1 MSRQL
6 TLITEICTGL
16 GMIPGVDLESVF
28 DSGAPAELVGVDA
41 GTWESLQEWW
51 SLGACP
57 EAFSHAFEDG
67 RYFLESHLGLR
78 RRPPLSV
85 EWKGPHQSPEDDP
98 LPADL
103 RIDGVFMI
111 SCKNL
116 SKVLLNPSPAALFR
130 SALRNPDLGGHDWY
144 EEIAPVELANLYAAS
159 IRYLDVTGFPG
170 SPAELTRHQR
180 DILKE
185 RLARRWPSVLAPE
198 VAEFV
203 DAVSA
208 RSAALLSRTLATR
221 RDRER
226 FYWRLLRIHSAP
238 YFILGRQA
246 SGPARLRVLTPWD
259 LRRRYTFGSL
269 EILPAGVGQPQVQ
282 WRASFTDQESGE
294 IKETAGH
301 VEIRWSHGRFCGA
314 PESKIYLDTPH
325 EDACGY
331 VRI

>member
-16 GMIPGVDLESVF
+16 GMIPRIDLHTAF
-28 DSGAPAELVGVDA
+28 DADAPAELLGVDA
-41 GTWESLQEWW
+41 VIWESLREWW
-51 SLGACP
+51 SSGACGQVFSD
-57 EAFSHAFEDG
+57 AFADG
-67 RYFLESHLGLR
+67 RYFFESGLGLR
-78 RRPPLSV
+78 QRPPQTI

-103 RIDGVFMI
+103 RIDGVFI
-111 SCKNL
+111 VSCKNL

-144 EEIAPVELANLYAAS
+144 EEIAPLELANLYSAS
-159 IRYLDVTGFPG
+159 IQHLGLSEFPG
-170 SPAELTRHQR
+170 SPANLTRAQR
-180 DILKE
+180 DILKD
-185 RLARRWPSVLAPE
+185 RLARRWPAALVPQ

-203 DAVSA
+203 SAVSA
-208 RSAALLSRTLATR
+208 RSAALINETLATK

-238 YFILGRQA
+238 YFILGRQT

-259 LRRRYTFGSL
+259 MRRRYAFGTL
-269 EILPAGVGQPQVQ
+269 EICPASAGQPQVQ
-282 WRASFTDQESGE
+282 WRASFTDNETGE

-314 PESKIYLDTPH
+314 PESKIYLDTAH

-331 VRI
+331 IPI